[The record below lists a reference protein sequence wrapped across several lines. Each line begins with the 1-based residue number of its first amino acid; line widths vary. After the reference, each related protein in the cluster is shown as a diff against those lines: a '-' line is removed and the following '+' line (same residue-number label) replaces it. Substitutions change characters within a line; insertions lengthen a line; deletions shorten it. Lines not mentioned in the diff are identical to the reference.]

1 MIILHF
7 ELFLTFCIL
16 CRNFIILTK
25 SLSCLPRMVNTRNNP
40 APQEPAEGSE
50 VRNANLP
57 HPPSLAEVMLE
68 AERNKRETNR
78 LLERIEQNTAHHQR
92 TNVVSLSDF
101 IKLHQP
107 TFHHSIEPLD
117 ADD

>member
-7 ELFLTFCIL
+7 ELFLTFYIL

-25 SLSCLPRMVNTRNNP
+25 SLSCLPRMVNTRTNP
-40 APQEPAEGSE
+40 APQEQAEGSE

-57 HPPSLAEVMLE
+57 HPPSLAEVMME

-101 IKLHQP
+101 IKLHPP
-107 TFHHSIEPLD
+107 TFHHSVEPLD